1 MRSVVNMVK
10 NMLSGIGMPETDVS
24 EDNIR
29 AITIRSS
36 VYTKLNPKWAEI
48 FPDLNNEAGE
58 LTNAQIGAL
67 QLQGAPEVTASSS
80 FSSSLQGSGSTGTT
94 VSISPPSSSSR
105 PNSEKISI
113 HSPFSSSKLAHS
125 SPSASIVVE
134 TSPVKPMQGSSS
146 GVATEP
152 NGLGPL
158 SSSDGQVAEPST
170 PPRTTT
176 SSKLLSPSR
185 AFDSRVQSA
194 ASSSLSPVNSLLN
207 DPEQSVSYFKSDEGK
222 VGIYTTIL
230 THLRTTIP
238 GWLTTSENAESGG
251 LGAPIRASSG
261 RGLSTRVEHLTHPTN
276 PRLTILEVYLHDLGA
291 DEGVNSISQSSA
303 SKGVWCKMGAD
314 FGTWH
319 KIRTNTADWT
329 GLDSNMPE
337 GEAQREHARQLIVQ
351 VLDSATSVAWS
362 KLRVRLTFSDIDL
375 SGTEGSMR
383 AVFQGI
389 GPTGQTFA
397 RETEVMRL
405 NLSST
410 RTSPRSLLSL
420 HKLCNLRELLLDHCP
435 SIQKSGK
442 NVFSLLLKKDSIPS
456 LTSLSVVGTSQ
467 VMSVSWI
474 AEVEQRC
481 PNLTRLYFTRQ
492 PGVKA
497 LGWSD
502 NVMMQTMRDPLLL
515 PCGHIGDR
523 ASLLS
528 LGYCAYDRQAF
539 RISELAS
546 LNPNITML
554 EKDPEGKWNA
564 TIVDAARKPLDPKVI
579 YHRQCGSFYNLD
591 TLVEIYDLHDIKEVS
606 NDTIDAIRAQSCHY
620 CKKAF
625 GNNTR
630 ICFPHSAEPSE
641 KQAFDNLQDVS
652 NYGSL
657 GSASP
662 SSR

>member
-1 MRSVVNMVK
+1 
-10 NMLSGIGMPETDVS
+10 MLSGIGVGECNLS
-24 EDNIR
+24 EDNMR
-29 AITIRSS
+29 AIAIRSS

-48 FPDLNNEAGE
+48 FPELNTDHGE
-58 LTNAQIGAL
+58 WTGE
-67 QLQGAPEVTASSS
+67 QLSTIQSQGQSELNLSSS
-80 FSSSLQGSGSTGTT
+80 FSTALTTSSSSMTS

-105 PNSEKISI
+105 PASEKIQTFPTSPSKNPMATPSTSI
-113 HSPFSSSKLAHS
+113 LVENFPVKRNVSPPKTDDSKLNGSGGISDSDEIPINSQVNRPASSK
-125 SPSASIVVE
+125 
-134 TSPVKPMQGSSS
+134 
-146 GVATEP
+146 
-152 NGLGPL
+152 N
-158 SSSDGQVAEPST
+158 
-170 PPRTTT
+170 
-176 SSKLLSPSR
+176 LLSIPRS
-185 AFDSRVQSA
+185 FDSRVQHSSSSSA
-194 ASSSLSPVNSLLN
+194 ASPPLADSDINSSLSFYSTDDGKLEIYSTVLSHL
-207 DPEQSVSYFKSDEGK
+207 KS
-222 VGIYTTIL
+222 
-230 THLRTTIP
+230 TIP
-238 GWLTTSENAESGG
+238 GWVVSLEEPSSTM
-251 LGAPIRASSG
+251 GASRLSSPVRVNSG
-261 RGLSTRVEHLTHPTN
+261 RGLSNRVEHLTHNTN
-276 PRLTILEVYLHDLGA
+276 PNLTIIEVYLQEIGT
-291 DEGVNSISQSSA
+291 DEGISAQDGQQSKA
-303 SKGVWCKMGAD
+303 VWCKMRAD

-319 KIRTNTADWT
+319 KIRTNTADWS

-351 VLDSATSVAWS
+351 VLDGATSIAWS
-362 KLRVRLTFSDIDL
+362 KLNVRLTFSDIDL

-389 GPTGQTFA
+389 GPGGQTFA

-420 HKLCNLRELLLDHCP
+420 HKLCNLQELLLDHCP

-467 VMSVSWI
+467 VMSVTWI

-481 PNLTRLYFTRQ
+481 PNLKRLYFTRQ

-528 LGYCAYDRQAF
+528 LGYCAFDRQAF

-546 LNPNITML
+546 LNPNITLL
-554 EKDPEGKWNA
+554 EKEEDGKWNA
-564 TIVDAARKPLDPKVI
+564 TIVDAQRKPLDPKVL

-591 TLVEIYDLHDIKEVS
+591 TLKDIYDLEDINEVS
-606 NDTIDAIRAQSCHY
+606 QDLIDSIRAQSCHY
-620 CKKAF
+620 CQKQF
-625 GNNTR
+625 GSNTR

-641 KQAFDNLQDVS
+641 KQAFDNLKDVS

-657 GSASP
+657 LSGSP
-662 SSR
+662 QGN